1 MVQVSAGTGDWRLAK
16 SASKLLVA
24 HMELMAAAAQNP
36 GTPVGMDAPVRTN
49 EWPDPEGN
57 TLSDALPFWTA
68 IHALQWEKKPGSCW
82 ARVLELEAERATA
95 DNRQQMYYP
104 KVVEALTAY
113 YERTQH
119 VEKLQWIAGLHQ
131 SRHEV
136 LG

>member
-1 MVQVSAGTGDWRLAK
+1 LVQASAGTGDWRLAK

-24 HMELMAAAAQNP
+24 HMELMAAAAQN
-36 GTPVGMDAPVRTN
+36 
-49 EWPDPEGN
+49 
-57 TLSDALPFWTA
+57 
-68 IHALQWEKKPGSCW
+68 PGSCW

-113 YERTQH
+113 YERTQQ